1 MLHPLPFNTFG
12 EIAAFG
18 LEVHVSCSRCDNPRR
33 IMLTTAGLWPEL
45 DEADKS
51 SEHDQYLNRHYR
63 RAAAYDVFDGPLTTA
78 IQKQQ
83 QVEEQLASFL
93 KSSPTLGRH
102 LARWQAEDA
111 KT

>member
-18 LEVHVSCSRCDNPRR
+18 LEVHVSCSRCHNPRR

-51 SEHDQYLNRHYR
+51 SEHD
-63 RAAAYDVFDGPLTTA
+63 
-78 IQKQQ
+78 
-83 QVEEQLASFL
+83 
-93 KSSPTLGRH
+93 
-102 LARWQAEDA
+102 
-111 KT
+111 

>member
-18 LEVHVSCSRCDNPRR
+18 LEVHVSCSRCHNPRR

-78 IQKQQ
+78 I
-83 QVEEQLASFL
+83 
-93 KSSPTLGRH
+93 
-102 LARWQAEDA
+102 
-111 KT
+111 